1 MRNLAN
7 IFGKISFCIAIVVIF
22 LCVNYFAKIIPFIH
36 VTSFILVMP
45 LYICPLSIILA
56 IFSLTKNKNKWA
68 ILGLVLNG
76 IMFLLE
82 IAFIIMG
89 TRLLR

>member
-1 MRNLAN
+1 MENLAN

-22 LCVNYFAKIIPFIH
+22 LCINYFAKIIPFIH
-36 VTSFILVMP
+36 VTSFILIMP
-45 LYICPLSIILA
+45 LYICPLSVILA
-56 IFSLTKNKNKWA
+56 IFSLTKKTNKWA
-68 ILGLVLNG
+68 MMGLALNS

-89 TRLLR
+89 SSLLR